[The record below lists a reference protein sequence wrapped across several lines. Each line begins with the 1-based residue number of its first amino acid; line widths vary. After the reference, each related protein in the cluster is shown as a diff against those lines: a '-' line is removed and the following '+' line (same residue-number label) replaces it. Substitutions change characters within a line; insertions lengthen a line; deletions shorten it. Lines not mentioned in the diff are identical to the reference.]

1 MEYELL
7 TGPRQG
13 DCGGGDGIHNH
24 TNAIK
29 CTKTV
34 EMFPKCHQ
42 HWKIIN
48 NNRDSRSSQ
57 LPENLQKQ
65 WWIFSQMSVTN
76 AGKSTQNNKSWGEKI
91 FSWNLRRRG
100 HFAESKLEVGSW
112 KPHVGAVRTRFLA
125 YYPRFAPTSAALLLF
140 SASIV
145 GRIVCYCWY
154 CGRRRNSVS
163 AIVKTLKPK
172 PAWTWTALAWEG
184 FKLCVKTG
192 WARNSL

>member
-24 TNAIK
+24 TNARK

-65 WWIFSQMSVTN
+65 WWIYSQMSVTN

-112 KPHVGAVRTRFLA
+112 KLEATCGSSSDTVPG
-125 YYPRFAPTSAALLLF
+125 LL
-140 SASIV
+140 S
-145 GRIVCYCWY
+145 
-154 CGRRRNSVS
+154 
-163 AIVKTLKPK
+163 TLCTYFGSPS
-172 PAWTWTALAWEG
+172 LV
-184 FKLCVKTG
+184 LC
-192 WARNSL
+192 

>member
-13 DCGGGDGIHNH
+13 DCGGGDRIHNH
-24 TNAIK
+24 TNARK
-29 CTKTV
+29 CTKTL

-42 HWKIIN
+42 HWKIFN

-65 WWIFSQMSVTN
+65 WWIYSQMSVTN

-100 HFAESKLEVGSW
+100 HFAESKLEVGSHMW
-112 KPHVGAVRTRFLA
+112 EQFGHGSWLIIH
-125 YYPRFAPTSAALLLF
+125 ALHLLGQPF
-140 SASIV
+140 SCSRLV
-145 GRIVCYCWY
+145 LLV
-154 CGRRRNSVS
+154 
-163 AIVKTLKPK
+163 
-172 PAWTWTALAWEG
+172 E
-184 FKLCVKTG
+184 
-192 WARNSL
+192 